1 MLLVASTPTS
11 EMQGLL
17 WNSDETKMNFLPC
30 IAAKHTV
37 EPCGQP
43 RPVDESGGSRAAID
57 VVEVQTLRRRAAAP
71 SLEVVEMLK
80 PRNGVAGLCSVSWE
94 HEGRAKRRCFGR
106 SDNARDA

>member
-1 MLLVASTPTS
+1 MLPVASTPTS

-17 WNSDETKMNFLPC
+17 WNSDEMKMSLLPC

-57 VVEVQTLRRRAAAP
+57 ASHDYVSDRPGHLNVEDMST
-71 SLEVVEMLK
+71 
-80 PRNGVAGLCSVSWE
+80 
-94 HEGRAKRRCFGR
+94 R
-106 SDNARDA
+106 SFSQNMTS